1 MGTYTALVDVADA
14 NVQNVQEFASVWGD
28 IRQDIED
35 SGGELQDAYAILG
48 EHDFLVLFEA
58 GDQQQALQIA
68 LSMER
73 YGLDTQTME
82 IIPVE
87 QFGEIVEDI

>member
-28 IRQDIED
+28 IRQDIEGC
-35 SGGELQDAYAILG
+35 GGELNDAYAILG

>member
-1 MGTYTALVDVADA
+1 MSTYTALVDVTDA

-28 IRQDIED
+28 ISQDIEAC
-35 SGGELQDAYAILG
+35 GGKLQDAYAILG

-58 GDQQQALQIA
+58 EDQQAALQVA

-73 YGLDTQTME
+73 YELDTQTME

-87 QFGEIVEDI
+87 QFGELVEDI